1 MSRIRTGLS
10 PDDWRLEGPASAQAH
25 GYLASAARHGYALT
39 GGALV
44 QGEPGIVERDRQATR
59 KHMKRRRAS

>member
-10 PDDWRLEGPASAQAH
+10 PDAWRDDGPATAHAH
-25 GYLASAARHGYALT
+25 GYIASAARHGYALT

-44 QGEPGIVERDRQATR
+44 QGESERAHDLRLQR
-59 KHMKRRRAS
+59 ESMKRRRAR